1 MSFLRLT
8 FALFGALIIA
18 LPNCV
23 EAQQTS
29 SVPGVGARGIRH
41 VLYLTIKS
49 DPDSRLLQ
57 QSKDEPVTATIT
69 VKARISAHS
78 QETNF
83 YGDVPATVHDFNPIK
98 GSRAQEI
105 WKDAQCHHERGYPK
119 ISIINVD
126 GSIANGQQKHPISA
140 RYRWLG
146 RLLPGDEVTAS
157 KRLDGGSDDI
167 GPFIAT
173 RTETKQSRLLMDLKL
188 YILPCDLSASAN

>member
-1 MSFLRLT
+1 MSPLQLT
-8 FALFGALIIA
+8 LALFGTLIVA
-18 LPNCV
+18 VPSFA

-29 SVPGVGARGIRH
+29 SVPSAGPPGIQH

-49 DPDSRLLQ
+49 DPDSRFLQ
-57 QSKDEPVTATIT
+57 QNNDEPITATLT

-83 YGDVPATVHDFNPIK
+83 YGDVPVTVHDFNPIK
-98 GSRAQEI
+98 GSRAQEV
-105 WKDAQCHHERGYPK
+105 WKDSQCHHERGYPK

-126 GSIANGQQKHPISA
+126 GSITNAHKNIPISA

-173 RTETKQSRLLMDLKL
+173 RTETKQSRLFMDLKL
-188 YILPCDLSASAN
+188 YILPCNLSASAN